1 MQAYRCMRSLKPR
14 EQTGVANAGDRRAD
28 SEEHEDD
35 HEDDPLMPTEIVD
48 SGKVE
53 LPILIWLGSR
63 HEQPAQREHNRDA
76 VQWRHRELVRTGP
89 IGPQTTCCGH
99 GLMPRDTQ
107 A

>member
-1 MQAYRCMRSLKPR
+1 MQAYRCTRSLKPR

-53 LPILIWLGSR
+53 LPILIGLGSR
-63 HEQPAQREHNRDA
+63 HEQPAPLRRAAPRFTTQTRRLGHLSLAGSSSILSISRA
-76 VQWRHRELVRTGP
+76 V
-89 IGPQTTCCGH
+89 
-99 GLMPRDTQ
+99 GLE
-107 A
+107 